1 MVLIKKDSITAS
13 NGLCYDFG
21 DSSDSLT
28 NLHAADNAADSVII
42 RSTICSCRAKH
53 TECNTAIA
61 GQECYCIN
69 RRLITHVTHK
79 EQIINRNSFKIKIIE
94 KGLVEDSMKR
104 IVDS

>member
-1 MVLIKKDSITAS
+1 MQ
-13 NGLCYDFG
+13 
-21 DSSDSLT
+21 
-28 NLHAADNAADSVII
+28 H
-42 RSTICSCRAKH
+42 
-53 TECNTAIA
+53 TAIA
-61 GQECYCIN
+61 GQEFYCIN